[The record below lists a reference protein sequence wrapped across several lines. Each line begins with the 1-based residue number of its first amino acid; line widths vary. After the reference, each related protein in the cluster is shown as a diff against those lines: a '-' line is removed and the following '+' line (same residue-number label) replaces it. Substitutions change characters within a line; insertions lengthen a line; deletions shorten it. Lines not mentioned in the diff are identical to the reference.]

1 MKTLS
6 PLSVDPAFALA
17 FRALQPPPAKPAA
30 LLVLLHGV
38 GGNESNLATLGAEVA
53 SDTLVV
59 LPRGPIALGPD
70 AFGWFRVAFT
80 GHGPQIVASEADASR
95 RTLIDFIG
103 QLQHVH
109 GVDAAHTVVAGFSQG
124 GILSASVG
132 LTAPERVAAF
142 AVLAGRILP
151 ELEPQLADAQRLSTL
166 RGYIAH
172 GTYDD
177 KLPVGWAQRADDWLT
192 RLGVAHEMKLYP
204 TGHELGTAMR
214 TDFLAW
220 LARNDQRWNQSSQ
233 PGAGQ

>member
-1 MKTLS
+1 MKTLP

-17 FRALQPPPAKPAA
+17 FRTLQPPPARPAS

-38 GGNESNLATLGAEVA
+38 GGNEGNLAALGAEVDG
-53 SDTLVV
+53 DTLVV
-59 LPRGPIALGPD
+59 LPRGPITLGPE

-103 QLQHVH
+103 QLQRAH
-109 GVDAAHTVVAGFSQG
+109 GIDAAHTVVAGFSQG
-124 GILSASVG
+124 GILSVSVA

-151 ELEPQLADAQRLSTL
+151 ELEPHLASREQLSAL

-172 GTYDD
+172 GTHDD
-177 KLPVGWAQRADDWLT
+177 KLPASWAQRADDWLT
-192 RLGVAHEMKLYP
+192 RLGIEHLTKLYP
-204 TGHELGTAMR
+204 TGHELGAAMR

-220 LARNDQRWNQSSQ
+220 LARDDQRWNQRRL
-233 PGAGQ
+233 GQ

>member
-1 MKTLS
+1 MKTLP

-17 FRALQPPPAKPAA
+17 FRTLQPPPARPAS

-38 GGNESNLATLGAEVA
+38 GGNEGNLAALGAEVDG
-53 SDTLVV
+53 DTLVV
-59 LPRGPIALGPD
+59 LPRGPITLGPE

-103 QLQHVH
+103 QLQRAH
-109 GVDAAHTVVAGFSQG
+109 GIDAAHTVVAGFSQG
-124 GILSASVG
+124 GILSVSVA

-151 ELEPQLADAQRLSTL
+151 ELEPHLASREQLSAL

-172 GTYDD
+172 GTHDD
-177 KLPVGWAQRADDWLT
+177 KLPASWAQRADDWLT
-192 RLGVAHEMKLYP
+192 RLGIEHLTKLYP
-204 TGHELGTAMR
+204 TGHELGAAMC

-220 LARNDQRWNQSSQ
+220 LARDDQRWNQRRL
-233 PGAGQ
+233 GQ